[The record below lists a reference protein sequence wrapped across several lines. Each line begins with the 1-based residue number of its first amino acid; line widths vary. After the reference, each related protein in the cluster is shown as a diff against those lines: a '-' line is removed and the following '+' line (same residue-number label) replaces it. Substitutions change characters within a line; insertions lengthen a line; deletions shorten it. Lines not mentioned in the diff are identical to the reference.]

1 MNRTGLLLSLIV
13 AAVTGLT
20 FALYPELDLKI
31 AGLFYDPAR
40 HDFPLRL
47 DPLLGVL
54 REESMWVVTLLVAP
68 AAGALAVKVL
78 LPFTRML
85 MSARAAVFLVTT
97 LVLGPGLLVNVGMK
111 DHWSRPRPINVA
123 EFGGGERFVPWWDPR
138 GMCRRNCSYVGGESA
153 GAFWTLAP
161 AALAPP
167 HWRGVAYAAALTFGA
182 AVGMLRMMFGGHFF
196 SDVVFSGVFVFIV
209 VWIIHGMLYRWRA
222 TRTSDKVIEHAI
234 ERATMP
240 IWRAAGRLIRRVRMA
255 TVPGR
260 RRDRSATP

>member
-1 MNRTGLLLSLIV
+1 MNRTGLLLSVIV

-31 AGLFYDPAR
+31 AGLFYDPVR

-54 REESMWVVTLLVAP
+54 RDESMWVVTLLVAP
-68 AAGALAVKVL
+68 AACALAVKVL

-85 MSARAAVFLVTT
+85 LSARAAVFLVGT

-111 DHWSRPRPINVA
+111 DHWSRPRPINAA
-123 EFGGGERFVPWWDPR
+123 EFGGTERFVPWWDPR
-138 GMCRRNCSYVGGESA
+138 GTCRRNCSYVGGESA

-167 HWRGVAYAAALTFGA
+167 HWRVATYAAALVFGA
-182 AVGMLRMMFGGHFF
+182 AVGLLRMMFGGHFF

-209 VWIIHGMLYRWRA
+209 VWIIHGTLYRWRA
-222 TRTSDKVIEHAI
+222 TRSSDEAIERAI

-240 IWRAAGRLIRRVRMA
+240 VWRAAGRLLRRVRMA
-255 TVPGR
+255 SDPGKR
-260 RRDRSATP
+260 PDSRATP